1 MNIYGNRMLFAAM
14 FVSMTLVIPFQSASA
29 KPISA
34 SVKKISG
41 KKTRIMTCDQYSRET
56 LLNKASKYQK
66 SITDA
71 ARKHRVSPN
80 LITAV
85 IAVESCFRPKARSHA
100 GAAGLMQLMPATG
113 RRFGVKDR
121 YNHTRNIMAGTKY
134 LKFLLNRFQGNVLLA
149 SAAYNAGEG
158 SVDKYNGVPP
168 YRETQAYVKKV
179 LAVYK
184 KLNAKPQP
192 AQQPRIARQPS
203 RHSGKL
209 SLPEL
214 NHAYKLLEDDRY
226 KPVLSLKQFL

>member
-1 MNIYGNRMLFAAM
+1 MNVYGNRMLFAAL
-14 FVSMTLVIPFQSASA
+14 FVSIALIVPFQSATA
-29 KPISA
+29 QPISA
-34 SVKKISG
+34 SAKKISG
-41 KKTRIMTCDQYSRET
+41 KKARFTCDQYSRET
-56 LLNKASKYQK
+56 LLDKASKYQK

-85 IAVESCFRPKARSHA
+85 ITVESCFRAKARSRA

-113 RRFGVKDR
+113 RRFGAKDR
-121 YNHTRNIMAGTKY
+121 YNHNHNIMAGTKY
-134 LKFLLNRFQGNVLLA
+134 LKFLLNRFDGNVLLA

-158 SVDKYNGVPP
+158 AVDRHNGVPP
-168 YRETQAYVKKV
+168 YRETRAYVKKV

-184 KLNAKPQP
+184 KLNTKQP
-192 AQQPRIARQPS
+192 VQQQRVAEQPS
-203 RHSGKL
+203 RNSGQL

>member
-1 MNIYGNRMLFAAM
+1 MNIYGNRMLFAVM
-14 FVSMTLVIPFQSASA
+14 FISMALAIPFQSASA
-29 KPISA
+29 KSISA
-34 SVKKISG
+34 SVKKSSG
-41 KKTRIMTCDQYSRET
+41 KKAIFTCDQYPREI

-71 ARKHRVSPN
+71 ARKNRVSPN

-85 IAVESCFRPKARSHA
+85 ITVESCFRSKARSRA

-121 YNHTRNIMAGTKY
+121 YNHAHNIMAGTKY
-134 LKFLLNRFQGNVLLA
+134 LKFLLNRFQGDVLLA

-158 SVDKYNGVPP
+158 AVDRHDGVPP

-184 KLNAKPQP
+184 KLNAK
-192 AQQPRIARQPS
+192 QQPVQQQRIAAQPS
-203 RHSGKL
+203 RHTGKL

-214 NHAYKLLEDDRY
+214 NHAYKLLDDDRY
-226 KPVLSLKQFL
+226 KPVLSFKQFL

>member
-1 MNIYGNRMLFAAM
+1 MSINGNRLLFATVFTAI
-14 FVSMTLVIPFQSASA
+14 TLVAPLQSASA
-29 KPISA
+29 QPMSA
-34 SVKKISG
+34 SG
-41 KKTRIMTCDQYSRET
+41 KKTIFTCDQYSRDT
-56 LLNKASKYQK
+56 LLDKASKYQTIIN
-66 SITDA
+66 SA
-71 ARKHRVSPN
+71 AREHRVSPN

-85 IAVESCFRPKARSHA
+85 ITVESCFRPKARSTA

-113 RRFGVKDR
+113 RRFGAKDR
-121 YNHTRNIMAGTKY
+121 YDHSHNIMAGTKY

-179 LAVYK
+179 LAVYR
-184 KLNAKPQP
+184 KLNDK
-192 AQQPRIARQPS
+192 QQPDKRLASQQHS

-226 KPVLSLKQFL
+226 KPLLSLNQFL